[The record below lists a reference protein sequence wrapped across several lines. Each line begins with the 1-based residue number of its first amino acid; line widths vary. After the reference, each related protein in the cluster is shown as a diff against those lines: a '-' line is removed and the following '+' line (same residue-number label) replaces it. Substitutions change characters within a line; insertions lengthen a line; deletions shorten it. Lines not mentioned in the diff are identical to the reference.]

1 MKISGTAALNAP
13 VERVWT
19 AFKDPAVLARTIP
32 GCHVLHQ
39 VGPDAYKM
47 TVTVGVA
54 SINGTYEGDIA
65 LTDQDPPGSFALKVV
80 GAGAPGTVGADVL
93 FRLQES
99 GAGGT
104 DLSYEADAVVGGAIG
119 GVGQRMLVGVA
130 KKMASQF
137 FAAVDRDI
145 AGVRAPATATAPAT
159 APAAGTA
166 PAAATATAPAA
177 AAAAVRVGVPP
188 GAPVDGRRVFQGQG
202 VQSDDIRSDGIHSK
216 DFLYGVLTGA
226 AVAIAGVAVG
236 IAAGRR

>member
-1 MKISGTAALNAP
+1 MKISGTTVLNAP
-13 VERVWT
+13 VEQVWA
-19 AFKDPAVLARTIP
+19 AFNDPAVLARTIP

-54 SINGTYEGDIA
+54 SIKGTYEGDIA

-99 GAGGT
+99 GTGGT

-119 GVGQRMLVGVA
+119 GVGQRMLMGVA
-130 KKMASQF
+130 KKMATAF
-137 FAAVDRDI
+137 FAAVDADI
-145 AGVRAPATATAPAT
+145 AGIRTPATAPATATAA
-159 APAAGTA
+159 APV
-166 PAAATATAPAA
+166 
-177 AAAAVRVGVPP
+177 AAAVRVGVPA
-188 GAPVDGRRVFQGQG
+188 GAPADGRPASQGKAFQGRAIQG
-202 VQSDDIRSDGIHSK
+202 DGIHSK

-226 AVAIAGVAVG
+226 AIAIAGVAVG
-236 IAAGRR
+236 VAAGRR